1 VLFVVS
7 RLVICLIGRRTV
19 LCKQR
24 ENFSY
29 NNGRSR
35 THRNRAVWRR
45 INTSRAVQPL
55 ASTRL
60 PEILAEALSHEE
72 RWGDH
77 EYLARII
84 FDELSACSSE
94 FTGCG
99 IGTEIHG
106 DTWRVINVDP
116 DEQEITFESGN
127 GFASD
132 RFSGEVYTFEEFVEE
147 FKSREY

>member
-1 VLFVVS
+1 MGDRGHIVIEQYGDESTPVVLYS
-7 RLVICLIGRRTV
+7 HW
-19 LCKQR
+19 Q
-24 ENFSY
+24 
-29 NNGRSR
+29 
-35 THRNRAVWRR
+35 
-45 INTSRAVQPL
+45 
-55 ASTRL
+55 ASQL
-60 PEILAEALSHEE
+60 PSILAEALSHEE